1 MAATPPLPSPRPPN
15 SVGADLAHALPLPPP
30 ALTAAGVARI
40 EVPTTPVECA
50 PRRRQWSGWR
60 RWRHQPA
67 PAVRRGTGAHHST
80 PPPPPPARLLT
91 GRDRHTYHTLPLG
104 SEKTPKK
111 DRRKNRTAAR
121 VFLSQAAEPRC
132 HAANRGRLPA
142 PRHPPHLGPVPP
154 PPLPLPSLPPPGP
167 RCRHQRHVIRGVRH
181 ARLNERL
188 PGYGCTCKPDTAK
201 VKATTRT
208 RVAAPRPKRRND
220 TRLLADSAATSGRRC
235 TWPGQGT
242 PPSPPSPPPPP
253 TPRAEVRNNRA
264 RRWWQSASRTCGQA
278 AVQKRREKQSAPRGV
293 AASAWSPGGGGAYH
307 STTTP
312 IPCPPHPSL
321 PPPPLRPAVA
331 TRASCVGTC
340 CVPCDAA
347 AKRRPE
353 ASPDAT
359 HAIARQHSA
368 DALAAGKAGRD
379 GG

>member
-1 MAATPPLPSPRPPN
+1 MSA
-15 SVGADLAHALPLPPP
+15 
-30 ALTAAGVARI
+30 
-40 EVPTTPVECA
+40 C
-50 PRRRQWSGWR
+50 Q
-60 RWRHQPA
+60 
-67 PAVRRGTGAHHST
+67 GTGALASRTRQKSKPQQEH
-80 PPPPPPARLLT
+80 
-91 GRDRHTYHTLPLG
+91 GLPLQG
-104 SEKTPKK
+104 QSDE
-111 DRRKNRTAAR
+111 
-121 VFLSQAAEPRC
+121 
-132 HAANRGRLPA
+132 
-142 PRHPPHLGPVPP
+142 
-154 PPLPLPSLPPPGP
+154 
-167 RCRHQRHVIRGVRH
+167 
-181 ARLNERL
+181 
-188 PGYGCTCKPDTAK
+188 
-201 VKATTRT
+201 TTRAFWQT
-208 RVAAPRPKRRND
+208 ARPPRVAAA
-220 TRLLADSAATSGRRC
+220 L
-235 TWPGQGT
+235 GQGKELRRH
-242 PPSPPSPPPPP
+242 PLPPPPPP

>member
-1 MAATPPLPSPRPPN
+1 MQAGHDKSQSHNKNTGCRSKAKATKRHAPS
-15 SVGADLAHALPLPPP
+15 G
-30 ALTAAGVARI
+30 
-40 EVPTTPVECA
+40 
-50 PRRRQWSGWR
+50 RQ
-60 RWRHQPA
+60 
-67 PAVRRGTGAHHST
+67 RGH
-80 PPPPPPARLLT
+80 
-91 GRDRHTYHTLPLG
+91 LG
-104 SEKTPKK
+104 SPLHLARARNSAVTP
-111 DRRKNRTAAR
+111 
-121 VFLSQAAEPRC
+121 C
-132 HAANRGRLPA
+132 
-142 PRHPPHLGPVPP
+142 
-154 PPLPLPSLPPPGP
+154 
-167 RCRHQRHVIRGVRH
+167 
-181 ARLNERL
+181 
-188 PGYGCTCKPDTAK
+188 
-201 VKATTRT
+201 
-208 RVAAPRPKRRND
+208 
-220 TRLLADSAATSGRRC
+220 
-235 TWPGQGT
+235 
-242 PPSPPSPPPPP
+242 PPPPP

-368 DALAAGKAGRD
+368 DALAAGKAGRE